1 MDNVRHRYLEEEE
14 EKEKEEIASINGGRE
29 SALFLFG
36 EKTFLSP
43 SLLFIQGCDF
53 VFFSS
58 RQEMIVKTRWKGFL
72 LLLLPLHRHAI
83 TSAESTAGQ
92 SLIIFDDI
100 DSPLTTNSFF

>member
-1 MDNVRHRYLEEEE
+1 MDNVRHRYLEKEEEEE

-36 EKTFLSP
+36 EKTFLSF

-53 VFFSS
+53 VFFSP
-58 RQEMIVKTRWKGFL
+58 RQEMIVKTRCKGFL
-72 LLLLPLHRHAI
+72 LHRHAI
-83 TSAESTAGQ
+83 TSAESTAAGQ